1 MHPQVIFESCWLEAG
16 RPSIVFKPWKI
27 WRANFFDMG
36 RLTEGNA
43 GAAAA
48 EDAVPVGDEAPNV
61 ASGTTVDAAADAI
74 LADVAAG
81 VRRTR

>member
-1 MHPQVIFESCWLEAG
+1 
-16 RPSIVFKPWKI
+16 
-27 WRANFFDMG
+27 MG